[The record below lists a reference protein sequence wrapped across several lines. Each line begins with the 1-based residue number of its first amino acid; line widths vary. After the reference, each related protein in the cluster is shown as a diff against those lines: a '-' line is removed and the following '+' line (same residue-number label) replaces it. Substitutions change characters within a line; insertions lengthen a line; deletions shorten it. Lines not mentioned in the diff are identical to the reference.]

1 MELLKLSRLKLQLRA
16 LISEVK
22 DLRERERSATEQLH
36 HSNQKQKQSEEEFG
50 RKLKGLESEL
60 ASSIEIRQKLERK
73 VSYLQNDNALLESK
87 QKGLNDTIQS
97 LLQSREQFVNAYQ
110 ESTYDMKRSIEAR
123 DRKLKFF
130 SEKLKSH
137 LLLFDA
143 IEKEALSV
151 KQVVDSVR
159 HVVDEKEEV
168 VNSLKRKFDRLPE
181 AEKVFKEK
189 INEMENRLGK
199 YKDEL
204 QRKEKII
211 SELEAQ
217 LEAQRI
223 SNKNRTE
230 VETLQKAL
238 SKKEAIV
245 QNLISEKQGLESEL
259 KSLGAMLEKI
269 QHAFR
274 DMNELHGLGILKE
287 PHQHKM
293 DKEAFLSI
301 VESKEKSFTIPEGE
315 MRRIK
320 DSKVHTKKDAES
332 LLVSGGFAGCTA
344 SSQRNPCDTYP
355 LSIEIPETNDKEF
368 HTEEPACSTTQSV
381 CSVPESTT
389 TAQTKPITE
398 AKYKCTTTACQA
410 DSECSTT
417 QSET

>member
-1 MELLKLSRLKLQLRA
+1 MEESNFGGKMELLKLSRLKLQLRA

-259 KSLGAMLEKI
+259 KSLGAVLEKI

-274 DMNELHGLGILKE
+274 DMNE
-287 PHQHKM
+287 

>member
-1 MELLKLSRLKLQLRA
+1 MEESNFGGKMELLKLSRLKLQLRA

-245 QNLISEKQGLESEL
+245 QNLISEKQ
-259 KSLGAMLEKI
+259 
-269 QHAFR
+269 
-274 DMNELHGLGILKE
+274 
-287 PHQHKM
+287 

>member
-274 DMNELHGLGILKE
+274 DMNE
-287 PHQHKM
+287 

>member
-36 HSNQKQKQSEEEFG
+36 LSTQKQKQSEEEFG
-50 RKLKGLESEL
+50 KKLQELESEL
-60 ASSIEIRQKLERK
+60 ASSTEVRQKLERK

-87 QKGLNDTIQS
+87 QKELNATIQS

-137 LLLFDA
+137 LLLFDS

-151 KQVVDSVR
+151 KQVVDNVR
-159 HVVDEKEEV
+159 HVVNAKEEV
-168 VNSLKRKFDRLPE
+168 VTSLKRKFDRLPE
-181 AEKVFKEK
+181 TEKVLMGK

-211 SELEAQ
+211 SELEAH

-223 SNKNRTE
+223 SNKNETQ

-238 SKKEAIV
+238 SKKEAII
-245 QNLISEKQGLESEL
+245 QNLISEKQALDSEL
-259 KSLGAMLEKI
+259 KSLGVLLEKI

-274 DMNELHGLGILKE
+274 EMNE
-287 PHQHKM
+287 
-293 DKEAFLSI
+293 D
-301 VESKEKSFTIPEGE
+301 
-315 MRRIK
+315 RR
-320 DSKVHTKKDAES
+320 
-332 LLVSGGFAGCTA
+332 F
-344 SSQRNPCDTYP
+344 
-355 LSIEIPETNDKEF
+355 
-368 HTEEPACSTTQSV
+368 
-381 CSVPESTT
+381 
-389 TAQTKPITE
+389 
-398 AKYKCTTTACQA
+398 
-410 DSECSTT
+410 
-417 QSET
+417 